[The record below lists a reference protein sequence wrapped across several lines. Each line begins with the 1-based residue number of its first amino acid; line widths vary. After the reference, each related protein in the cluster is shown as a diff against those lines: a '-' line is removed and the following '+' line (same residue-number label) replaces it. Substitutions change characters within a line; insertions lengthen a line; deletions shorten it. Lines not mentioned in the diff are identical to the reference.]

1 MSGGPGSVTAVPWY
15 ACNMNSF
22 SDRPVVVV
30 RRSRAERRVTYA
42 LKILA
47 LISLVAV
54 MLSAVLAFIGRIPSV
69 AVIVIGAIF
78 FTYVIYPLVRRLN
91 TRFSLMW
98 SIVLVYAGIIAV
110 VTFGASVVVPA
121 LVDDTQSLVKSTPD
135 IVHNAQ
141 AFFGN
146 PHNPVIARLPA
157 PVRAYLEKVPVQLA
171 HVAETYA
178 GDAASRILA
187 LLLSVVG
194 ILATVVVI
202 PVLSVYL
209 MIEAPDLI
217 RALMR
222 VLPQRAQPK
231 AAALLRDLDS
241 VFGGFIR
248 GQITVGA
255 TIGACIT
262 IALLILH
269 VKYAVLIGVTAGLFD
284 VIPYVGAVVGFV
296 PSVTL
301 AFFNDGWQHA
311 LVVAVV
317 FALIFQAEGHFI
329 APKIVSDSV
338 GLSPLMVIVAILIGG
353 ELLGIA
359 GMFLA
364 VPIAAGLRVIV
375 LQALPAARKPKPPM
389 LERTDEIAT
398 EGPLSPPPPRPPA
411 TPKKAPTARA

>member
-1 MSGGPGSVTAVPWY
+1 
-15 ACNMNSF
+15 MNSV
-22 SDRPVVVV
+22 SDRPVVIV
-30 RRSRAERRVTYA
+30 RRSRGERRVTYA
-42 LKILA
+42 LKVLA

-69 AVIVIGAIF
+69 AVIVIGAVF

-91 TRFSLMW
+91 ARLPLIW
-98 SIVLVYAGIIAV
+98 SIVVVYAGIIAIV
-110 VTFGASVVVPA
+110 AFGAAVVVPA
-121 LVDDTQSLVKSTPD
+121 LADDTQSLVKSMPE
-135 IVHNAQ
+135 IVHRAQ
-141 AFFGN
+141 TFFSD
-146 PHNPVIARLPA
+146 PHNPIVAHLPG
-157 PVRAYLEKVPVQLA
+157 PLRTYLAGVPPQLA

-178 GDAASRILA
+178 GDAAARVFG

-194 ILATVVVI
+194 VLATVVVI
-202 PVLSVYL
+202 PVISVYL

-217 RALMR
+217 RALLR
-222 VLPQRAQPK
+222 VLPVNAQPK
-231 AAALLRDLDS
+231 AASVLSELDK

-248 GQITVGA
+248 GQLTVGA

-284 VIPYVGAVVGFV
+284 IIPYVGAVVGFV

-301 AFFNDGWQHA
+301 AFLNDGWQHA
-311 LVVAVV
+311 LVVALV
-317 FALIFQAEGHFI
+317 FVAIFQAEGHFI

-364 VPIAAGLRVIV
+364 VPIAAALRVIA
-375 LQALPAARKPKPPM
+375 LQALPGARTQTPPV
-389 LERTDEIAT
+389 LEKKGEVAT

-411 TPKKAPTARA
+411 ARKKAPTARAEERSS